1 MSSARSLPAI
11 LLAIGL
17 IVAAPSPASTGLI
30 STSQALALEEQS
42 QARVAVDVYLAR
54 EEVAD
59 ELASLGVDPEL
70 ARLRAAALSDSE
82 IEELAGR
89 IDEEPAGGDV
99 SVIGVLGVT
108 FLVLLI
114 LELVGVIDIFKKI

>member
-11 LLAIGL
+11 LVAIGL
-17 IVAAPSPASTGLI
+17 IVAAPSPASTALI

-42 QARVAVDVYLAR
+42 RARVAVDAYLAR
-54 EEVAD
+54 EEVAA
-59 ELASLGVDPEL
+59 ELTDLGVDPEL

-89 IDEEPAGGDV
+89 VEEEPAGGA